1 MTHSISNIELP
12 HSISLLEKMASESIE
27 KGPFT
32 YVHSGAGAET
42 TLRANVNAFEDWHIV
57 PRVLNDVSKRDTSTQ
72 VLGTTFSSSF
82 ALAPVGVQSIF
93 HPDGELASA
102 RAAAYHGVPFI
113 ASTLTSYSLEEI
125 AATLGNTPRWFQLYW
140 SNDLEL
146 TLSMINRAEE
156 AGYSAIVI
164 TVDTTLLGNRERD
177 LNNGYSP
184 LKLGKG
190 SANYL
195 NDPVFRSRLKSPS
208 SNDDKEI
215 IGKIVDVMFNPS
227 LSWDDLRTIKSHTS
241 LPILLK
247 GILHEE
253 DARKALHYGVD
264 GLIVSNHGG
273 RQLDGCISSLEALP
287 PIAEVIQEKIP
298 ILLDSGI
305 RRGSDVIKAKAL
317 GATAVLLGRPFVYGL
332 AVAGEIGVR
341 HVLNNLINDI
351 DISLTLS
358 GHSSM
363 KQVDQSIIRKK
374 K

>member
-1 MTHSISNIELP
+1 MTNSISNIELP
-12 HSISLLEKMASESIE
+12 HSISLLENMASESIE

-32 YVHSGAGAET
+32 YVQSGAGAET

-57 PRVLNDVSKRDTSTQ
+57 PRVLNDVSIRDTSTQ
-72 VLGTTFSSSF
+72 VLGTTFPSTF

-93 HPDGELASA
+93 HPEGELASA
-102 RAAAYHGVPFI
+102 RAASHLDVPFI
-113 ASTLTSYSLEEI
+113 ASTLTSHSLEEI
-125 AATLGNTPRWFQLYW
+125 ASTLGNTPRWFQLYW

-146 TLSMINRAEE
+146 TLSMINRAEV

-164 TVDTTLLGNRERD
+164 TVDTTLMGNRERD

-215 IGKIVDVMFNPS
+215 IEKIVEVMFNPS
-227 LSWDDLRTIKSHTS
+227 LSWNDLRTIKSHTS

-247 GILHEE
+247 GILHED

-273 RQLDGCISSLEALP
+273 RQLDGCISTLEALP
-287 PIAEVIQEKIP
+287 PISEVIQGKIP

-317 GATAVLLGRPFVYGL
+317 GASAVLLGRPFVYGL
-332 AVAGEIGVR
+332 AVAGEKGVL

-351 DISLTLS
+351 DISLTLT
-358 GHSSM
+358 GVPSM
-363 KQVDQSIIRKK
+363 KQVDQSIIRKRK
-374 K
+374 

>member
-1 MTHSISNIELP
+1 MTNSNSTIELP

-27 KGPFT
+27 KEPFT
-32 YVHSGAGAET
+32 YVHSGSGAES
-42 TLRANVNAFEDWHIV
+42 TLRANVDAFENWHIV
-57 PRVLNDVSKRDTSTQ
+57 PRILNDVSIRDTSTQ
-72 VLGTTFSSSF
+72 ILGTTFPSSF
-82 ALAPVGVQSIF
+82 AIAPVGVQSIF

-102 RAAAYHGVPFI
+102 RAAAHYGVPFI
-113 ASTLTSYSLEEI
+113 ASTLSSYSLEEI
-125 AATLGNTPRWFQLYW
+125 AVSLGNTPRWFQLYW
-140 SNDLEL
+140 SKDLEL
-146 TLSMINRAEE
+146 AISMVKRAEV

-164 TVDTTLLGNRERD
+164 TVDTALLGNRERD
-177 LNNGYSP
+177 MNNSYSP

-195 NDPVFRSRLKSPS
+195 HDPVFRSRFGSEPS
-208 SNDDKEI
+208 SDDKEV
-215 IGKIVDVMFNPS
+215 IGKIVDVLFNPS
-227 LSWDDLRTIKSHTS
+227 LTWDDLRTIKNHTS

-287 PIAEVIQEKIP
+287 PIAEVIQGKIP

-305 RRGSDVIKAKAL
+305 RRGSDVIKARAL
-317 GATAVLLGRPFVYGL
+317 GASAVLLGRPFVYGL
-332 AVAGEIGVR
+332 AVAGEKGVR
-341 HVLNNLINDI
+341 HVLKDFINDI
-351 DISLTLS
+351 DISLTLA
-358 GHSSM
+358 GLSSM
-363 KQVDQSIIRKK
+363 KQIDQSIIRKK

>member
-1 MTHSISNIELP
+1 MTNSNSTIELP
-12 HSISLLEKMASESIE
+12 HSFSILEKLASESLE

-32 YVHSGAGAET
+32 YVHSGSGNES
-42 TLRANVNAFEDWHIV
+42 TLRANVNAFEKWHIV
-57 PRVLNDVSKRDTSTQ
+57 PRILNDVSIRDTSTQ
-72 VLGTTFSSSF
+72 ILGTTFPSSF
-82 ALAPVGVQSIF
+82 AIAPVGVQSIF

-102 RAAAYHGVPFI
+102 RAAAHHGVPFI
-113 ASTLTSYSLEEI
+113 ASTLSSYSLEEI
-125 AATLGNTPRWFQLYW
+125 ATNLGNTPRWFQLYW
-140 SNDLEL
+140 SKDVEL
-146 TLSMINRAEE
+146 ALSMVKRAEV

-164 TVDTTLLGNRERD
+164 TVDTALLGNRERD

-195 NDPVFRSRLKSPS
+195 HDPVFRSRLESQTS
-208 SNDDKEI
+208 TDDRDV
-215 IGKIVDVMFNPS
+215 IGKIVDVIFNPS
-227 LSWDDLRTIKSHTS
+227 LTWDDLRTIKNHTS

-287 PIAEVIQEKIP
+287 PIAEVIQGKMP

-305 RRGSDVIKAKAL
+305 RRGSDVIKARAL
-317 GATAVLLGRPFVYGL
+317 GASAVLLGRPFVYGL
-332 AVAGEIGVR
+332 AVAGEKGVR
-341 HVLNNLINDI
+341 HVLKDLINDI
-351 DISLTLS
+351 DISLTLA
-358 GHSSM
+358 GLSSM
-363 KQVDQSIIRKK
+363 KQVDQSIIRKRN
-374 K
+374 

>member
-1 MTHSISNIELP
+1 
-12 HSISLLEKMASESIE
+12 MASESIE

-32 YVHSGAGAET
+32 YVNSGSGAES

-57 PRVLNDVSKRDTSTQ
+57 PRVLNDVSIRDASTQ
-72 VLGTTFSSSF
+72 ILGTTFPSSF
-82 ALAPVGVQSIF
+82 AIAPVGVQSIF

-102 RAAAYHGVPFI
+102 RAAAHYGVPFV
-113 ASTLTSYSLEEI
+113 ASTLSSYSLEEV
-125 AATLGNTPRWFQLYW
+125 AANLGNTPRWFQLYW
-140 SNDLEL
+140 SKDVEL
-146 TLSMINRAEE
+146 ALSMVKRAEE

-164 TVDTTLLGNRERD
+164 TVDTALLGNRERD

-195 NDPVFRSRLKSPS
+195 HDPVFLSRLGSNPS
-208 SNDDKEI
+208 SDDPDV
-215 IGKIVDVMFNPS
+215 IGKIVDVIFNPS
-227 LSWDDLRTIKSHTS
+227 LKWDDLWTIKNHTN
-241 LPILLK
+241 LPVLLK

-264 GLIVSNHGG
+264 GVIVSNHGG

-287 PIAEVIQEKIP
+287 SIAEVIQGKVP

-317 GATAVLLGRPFVYGL
+317 GANAVLLGRPFVYGL
-332 AVAGEIGVR
+332 AVGGEQGVR
-341 HVLNNLINDI
+341 HVLKDFIHDI
-351 DISLTLS
+351 DVSLALT
-358 GHSSM
+358 GFSSM
-363 KQVDQSIIRKK
+363 IQVDQSIIRKK
-374 K
+374 N